1 MEFLCIFHFLLWP
14 LSYLGAAPAWGF
26 SMDTG
31 TCHRGGS
38 ARCSAV
44 PRAGLLVFGCS
55 SGGVHV
61 CRCGS
66 VRGPSRS
73 AFRVQPQR
81 CHCAAPLFFTTG
93 VRLWTNK
100 LVLEYFH
107 TEMLNGKNK
116 KKENQQQIEFAA
128 ILRAAVYL
136 KRPFPVLLGVN
147 WGEMCPAS
155 APPRGADL
163 ARPRGATHVACT
175 ARFRARDRPR
185 PALGAPSPDGHV
197 TARSQAAP
205 PAARSANR
213 NAPCE
218 SRSRRYAQ

>member
-73 AFRVQPQR
+73 AFRVQPQC
-81 CHCAAPLFFTTG
+81 CHCAAPWFFTTG

-116 KKENQQQIEFAA
+116 NKKNNNK
-128 ILRAAVYL
+128 L
-136 KRPFPVLLGVN
+136 
-147 WGEMCPAS
+147 
-155 APPRGADL
+155 RGAKRRHL
-163 ARPRGATHVACT
+163 NITPKILEHVLT
-175 ARFRARDRPR
+175 QW
-185 PALGAPSPDGHV
+185 GKG
-197 TARSQAAP
+197 
-205 PAARSANR
+205 
-213 NAPCE
+213 PCDQTSTFSTE
-218 SRSRRYAQ
+218 K